1 MTEITYTEVGDFY
14 LPDILL
20 PDKPDVPLGKYAH
33 LRRQYLEQHQ
43 PVIFSNLI
51 ITGKLYEHLQETDR
65 TARARIEQIT
75 KEMARAEGVTEQLK
89 ATDQM
94 KWVGMMNNIQHTAE
108 ETVLGE
114 LIYC

>member
-1 MTEITYTEVGDFY
+1 MTEITYTKVGDFY
-14 LPDILL
+14 LPDIL
-20 PDKPDVPLGKYAH
+20 PPKDPEMPLGKYAH
-33 LRRQYLEQHQ
+33 MRRQYLEEHQ

-51 ITGKLYEHLQETDR
+51 ITGKLYEHLYEIDQ
-65 TARARIEQIT
+65 TAHTRIEQIT

-94 KWVGMMNNIQHTAE
+94 KWVGMMNNIRHAAE
-108 ETVLGE
+108 ETVLEE